1 MKKEEENKNETNSKK
16 LLKII
21 VKYDFIA
28 LPYQNNNKQ
37 ETNFNNL
44 STYISSINFFKLR
57 VSKNYKT
64 CFKSRFLFLFFE
76 YIKLI

>member
-28 LPYQNNNKQ
+28 LPYQNNNEQ

-44 STYISSINFFKLR
+44 STYLP
-57 VSKNYKT
+57 
-64 CFKSRFLFLFFE
+64 
-76 YIKLI
+76 